1 MIALAPIAV
10 GAVIKLIADRVVLF
24 FAVKALLTTLFIVAV
39 PIILNN
45 LAHDFMNEAML
56 YMNSKTTGLD
66 AFSGA
71 MQAVGLM
78 AWLCECF
85 RIPECISILV
95 SALQLHLVLKMI
107 PFSPIK

>member
-1 MIALAPIAV
+1 MIALAPVAV

-24 FAVKALLTTLFIVAV
+24 FAVKTLLTALFVIAV

-45 LAHDFMNEAML
+45 VAHDFMNEAMQ
-56 YMNSKTTGLD
+56 YMNSKTNGLD

-85 RIPECISILV
+85 QIPECISILV
-95 SALQLHLVLKMI
+95 SALQLHIVLKMI